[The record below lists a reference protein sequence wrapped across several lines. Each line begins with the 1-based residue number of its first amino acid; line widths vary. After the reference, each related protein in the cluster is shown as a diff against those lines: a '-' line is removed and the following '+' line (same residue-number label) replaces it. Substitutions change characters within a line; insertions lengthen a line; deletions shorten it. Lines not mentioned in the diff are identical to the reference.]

1 MSIIYWNG
9 KSTNG
14 NLKWKDKADNFT
26 ELFNNLMDKEIIK
39 NYDVDIYDK
48 AVLVKYNKTVDDPEF
63 CNEDG
68 EFDYDK
74 ITDFV
79 KIRPLTDKELWE
91 LIFEQKGKVYYQ
103 SFKRM
108 DGNILKEIDTDDF
121 DKNGNYKY

>member
-1 MSIIYWNG
+1 MIYWSG

-14 NLKWKDKADNFT
+14 NSKWKDEADNFT
-26 ELFNNLMDKEIIK
+26 ELFSNLMDKEVIK
-39 NYDVDIYDK
+39 NYDVNIYDK
-48 AVLVKYNKTVDDPEF
+48 AVLNKYNKTENDSEF

-74 ITDFV
+74 IVDFV

-91 LIFEQKGKVYYQ
+91 LIFEQKGKAYYQ
-103 SFKRM
+103 NFKRM

-121 DKNGNYKY
+121 DENGNYKY